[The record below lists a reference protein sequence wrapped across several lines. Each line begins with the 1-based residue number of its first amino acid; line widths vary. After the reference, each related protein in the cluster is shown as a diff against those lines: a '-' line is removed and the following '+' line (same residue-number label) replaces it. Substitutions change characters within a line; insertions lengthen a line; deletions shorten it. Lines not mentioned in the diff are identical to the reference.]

1 MVEGGGAFATTGA
14 VLLTEPSTSKAAGKP
29 LAQRFLIVEDSS
41 EVAELVSQH
50 LADLARELVVVRD
63 GTEALRAAQHT
74 RFDLIVLDL
83 MLPGLSGLEIC
94 RSLRAAG
101 DTTPILILTARATE
115 LDRIVGLEYGADDY
129 VIKPFSVLEL
139 VARVK
144 AILRRIG
151 TLHAAGVDRERRAV
165 RFGDFVLEPRSREL
179 LRGEERIS
187 LTAKEFDL
195 LYLLADNPGR
205 VYSRSQLLDLVWGYA
220 EGVYEH
226 TVNSHINRL
235 RAKIEADPSAP
246 AVIETVWG
254 VGYRLSPRLAS

>member
-1 MVEGGGAFATTGA
+1 
-14 VLLTEPSTSKAAGKP
+14 LIEPAASGTAGKF
-29 LAQRFLIVEDSS
+29 LAQRLLVVEDSS
-41 EVAELVSQH
+41 EVAELVTRQ
-50 LADLARELVVVRD
+50 LADVAREVIVL
-63 GTEALRAAQHT
+63 GNGEEALRAAERT

-83 MLPGLSGLEIC
+83 MLPGLGGLEIC

-144 AILRRIG
+144 ALLRRVG
-151 TLHAAGVDRERRAV
+151 TPHSAGVDRDRRPV
-165 RFGDFVLEPRSREL
+165 RFGDFMLDPRSREL
-179 LRGEERIS
+179 LRGETRIP

-195 LYLLADNPGR
+195 LYLLAANPGR
-205 VYSRSQLLDLVWGYA
+205 VYARSQLLDLVWGYA
-220 EGVYEH
+220 EGIYEH

-235 RAKIEADPSAP
+235 RAKIETDPSAP

-254 VGYRLSPRLAS
+254 VGYRLSPRLVP

>member
-1 MVEGGGAFATTGA
+1 MGGAR
-14 VLLTEPSTSKAAGKP
+14 LIEPATSKTVGKP
-29 LAQRFLIVEDSS
+29 LAQRILVVEDSS
-41 EVAELVSQH
+41 EVAELLAQH
-50 LADLARELVVVRD
+50 LADLTRELVVVRD
-63 GTEALRAAQHT
+63 GQEALRAAQRT

-83 MLPGLSGLEIC
+83 MLPGVSGLEIC
-94 RSLRAAG
+94 RALRAAG
-101 DTTPILILTARATE
+101 DATPILILTARATE

-144 AILRRIG
+144 ALLRRVG
-151 TLHAAGVDRERRAV
+151 TPHSAAVDRDRQPV
-165 RFGDFVLEPRSREL
+165 RFGDFVLDPRSREL
-179 LRGEERIS
+179 LRGETRIP

-195 LYLLADNPGR
+195 LYLLAANPGR

-235 RAKIEADPSAP
+235 RAKIETDPSTP

-254 VGYRLSPRLAS
+254 VGYRLSLRLAS